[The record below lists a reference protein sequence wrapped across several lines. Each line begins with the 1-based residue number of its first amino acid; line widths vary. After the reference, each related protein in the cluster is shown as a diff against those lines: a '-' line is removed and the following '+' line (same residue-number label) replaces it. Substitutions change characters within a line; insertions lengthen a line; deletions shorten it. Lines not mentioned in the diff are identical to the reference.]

1 MIKTVI
7 GIISYNDLLYLKKT
21 LPVLSELPDSKI
33 VILDNAH
40 NDEVQKFVTQNYPEI
55 DFIRH
60 SDGNLGFGR
69 GHNYIVL
76 KSPPSEYFFC
86 LNNDIL
92 LDPDTYKKCISH
104 LDKNNDICMV
114 SAKLH
119 HWDFANNRKTNIID
133 TLGIVGNYAH
143 HFWDR
148 GQGKEDVG
156 QFDNSI
162 NQIFGISGAA
172 FFIRRN
178 CIPKLHGNSTQ
189 IFDENFFMYKEDI
202 DLAYRMR
209 WQDMK
214 IDFLPYILGYHDRTV
229 NKKKRKSKFEA
240 TQSYKNHIILLR
252 NNFSSK
258 FSFKIKYQTFIYE
271 FFKFFYYM
279 FSRPK
284 LLKEF
289 FNAFKIKIH
298 KSKRTI
304 SPRKMKKYL
313 LK

>member
-7 GIISYNDLLYLKKT
+7 GIISYNDMHYLKKT
-21 LPVLSELPDSKI
+21 LPVLSELPNSKI

-40 NDEVQKFVTQNYPEI
+40 NDDVQKLINRNYPQI
-55 DFIRH
+55 DYIRH
-60 SDGNLGFGR
+60 SEGNLGFGR

-76 KSPPSEYFFC
+76 KSPVSDYYFC

-92 LDPDTYKKCISH
+92 IEPEVYTKCVGH
-104 LDKNNDICMV
+104 LDSHKDVCMV
-114 SAKLH
+114 SAKLY
-119 HWDFANNRKTNIID
+119 HWDFDKDKKTRIID

-148 GQGKEDVG
+148 GQGKIDTG
-156 QFDNSI
+156 QYDDSI
-162 NQIFGISGAA
+162 NRVFGISGAA

-178 CIPKLHGNSTQ
+178 CIPKLHETSNQ

-209 WQDMK
+209 WQDMRM
-214 IDFLPYILGYHDRTV
+214 DFLPYVLGYHDRTV
-229 NKKKRKSKFEA
+229 SKNKKKSLFEA
-240 TQSYKNHIILLR
+240 SQSYKNHLILLR

-258 FSFKIKYQTFIYE
+258 YSFAIKYQTFFYE
-271 FFKFFYYM
+271 CFKVIFNLF
-279 FSRPK
+279 RCPK
-284 LLKEF
+284 VLKELK
-289 FNAFKIKIH
+289 NAFKIKIQ

-304 SPRKMKKYL
+304 SPGKMKKYF